1 MERPRVLITGGTGL
15 IGRALATALAA
26 SGHDVVLLSRSPD
39 RAEALPANVRAAR
52 WDGTTASGWQDLAD
66 GAWAIVNLAG
76 ENIGGGRW
84 TAAAKRRIVESRTRA
99 GAAVAAA
106 VAAARRKP
114 RMLLQASAVG
124 YYGNCGDRLLPES
137 AGPGT
142 GFLAATCVA
151 WEAST
156 FAVEAA
162 GVRRAVARSGVVLS
176 MAGGALPK
184 LVLPYRLFAGGPMGD
199 GRQWM
204 PWIHLAD
211 EVRALHFL
219 IEDERAAGAFN
230 LCGPAPER
238 NADFGR
244 AIGDVLH
251 RPSFMPAPA
260 FALKA
265 ALGEMSTI
273 VLEGQRCVPER
284 LLALGFRFE
293 HAELRPALADLLRPV

>member
-66 GAWAIVNLAG
+66 GALAIVNLAG

-124 YYGNCGDRLLPES
+124 YYGNCGDHLLPES

-184 LVLPYRLFAGGPMGD
+184 LVLPFRLFAGGPMGD

-211 EVRALHFL
+211 EVRALQFL

-284 LLALGFRFE
+284 LLALGFGFE

>member
-1 MERPRVLITGGTGL
+1 MDRPRVLITGGTGL
-15 IGRALATALAA
+15 IGRPLAAALAA
-26 SGHDVVLLSRSPD
+26 SGHDVVLLSRDPD
-39 RAEALPANVRAAR
+39 KAGALPAHVRAAR
-52 WDGTTASGWQDLAD
+52 WDGATAAGWQDLAD
-66 GAWAIVNLAG
+66 GAFAIVNLAG

-84 TAAAKRRIVESRTRA
+84 TAEAKRRVVESRTRA
-99 GAAVAAA
+99 GAAVVAA

-124 YYGNCGDRLLPES
+124 YYGDSGDRLLPES
-137 AGPGT
+137 SGPGA

-176 MAGGALPK
+176 MDGGALPK
-184 LVLPYRLFAGGPMGD
+184 LVLPFRLLAGGPMGD

-204 PWIHLAD
+204 PWIHVDD
-211 EVRALHFL
+211 EVRALQFL
-219 IEDERAAGAFN
+219 IENERASGAFN
-230 LCGPAPER
+230 LCGPTPER

-251 RPSFMPAPA
+251 RPSFLPAPA
-260 FALKA
+260 FALKL

-273 VLEGQRCVPER
+273 VLQGQRCVPEK
-284 LLALGFRFE
+284 LLALGFRFA
-293 HAELRPALADLLRPV
+293 HLELRPALADLLRRG

>member
-15 IGRALATALAA
+15 IGRALAAALAA
-26 SGHDVVLLSRSPD
+26 GRYDVVLLSRSPD
-39 RAEALPANVRAAR
+39 KAGALPAHVRAAR
-52 WDGTTASGWQDLAD
+52 WDGRTAAGWQDLAD
-66 GAWAIVNLAG
+66 GACAIVNLAG

-84 TAAAKRRIVESRTRA
+84 SSETKRGIVESRTRA
-99 GAAVAAA
+99 GEAVVAA

-114 RMLLQASAVG
+114 RVLVQASAVG
-124 YYGNCGDRLLPES
+124 YYGESGDRLLPES
-137 AGPGT
+137 VGPGT
-142 GFLAATCVA
+142 GFLAATCVV

-156 FAVEAA
+156 LAVETA
-162 GVRRAVARSGVVLS
+162 GVRRAFARSGVVLS
-176 MAGGALPK
+176 ADGGALPK

-211 EVRALHFL
+211 EVRALRFL

-230 LCGPAPER
+230 LCGPVPER

-251 RPSFMPAPA
+251 RPSLLRAPA
-260 FALKA
+260 FALKL
-265 ALGEMSTI
+265 ALGEMASI

-284 LLALGFRFE
+284 LLALGFTFE
-293 HAELRPALADLLRPV
+293 HPTLRPALADLLRRD